1 MRFTDFDVE
10 YDDDGICEYD
20 FVKVYEDEV
29 EGPKLCGE
37 KNIQHH
43 NFEKLNGNK
52 IFFATKQIKIRF
64 YSDYSETKDG
74 WRAVFW
80 LGE

>member
-10 YDDDGICEYD
+10 YDDDGDCGYD

-29 EGPKLCGE
+29 ENPKFC
-37 KNIQHH
+37 N
-43 NFEKLNGNK
+43 NDFETRNGNK
-52 IFFATKQIKIRF
+52 TFFATKQIKIHF
-64 YSDYSETKDG
+64 FSDYSEKYGG
-74 WRAVFW
+74 WRAVFR